1 VRNATGRFRAPLI
14 AASRWCAVQRLFF
27 GDFLLAP
34 QKKTEGFAKVTA
46 LPGAHPG
53 MGLATK
59 PKQRTNMKH
68 LLLITTLLATAASAD
83 TLRFAFDGKPT
94 PGEVAIQADTV
105 YSRDRGHGFEPD
117 SPRNAVGQPYFFSV
131 DLPDGN
137 YRVTATLG
145 GQQASDTTIKAELR
159 RLQLD
164 SVKVPAGATQTH
176 SFIVNVRTAHIT
188 AIPGIEPGRVKL
200 KEREIASEAWAWDRR
215 LTLEINGPQPAL
227 QRLQIEPVKA
237 PTVYLL
243 GDSTVADQSAEPYA
257 SWGQMLPGLFKPTVA
272 VSNHAES
279 GETFRDSLNRR
290 RIDKILSTLQPGDTV
305 LLQFGHNDQKQQKDG
320 SGNADTYKAEMRTH
334 AERILA
340 RGGVPVIVSSMER
353 RNFDPQTTKLRPSLT
368 EYANAA
374 RVVAQD
380 MKLAFIDLNAM
391 SIQMYEALGP
401 ERSQAAHP
409 MNNGKLDNTHHNNYG
424 AMQLAR
430 LIALGLREAKVPVA
444 AQLRDD
450 LGPISPAQPP
460 APEQFRIAVSPGFTQ
475 QRPLGD

>member
-1 VRNATGRFRAPLI
+1 
-14 AASRWCAVQRLFF
+14 
-27 GDFLLAP
+27 
-34 QKKTEGFAKVTA
+34 
-46 LPGAHPG
+46 
-53 MGLATK
+53 
-59 PKQRTNMKH
+59 MKH
-68 LLLITTLLATAASAD
+68 LLLAASLLAAPAWAQQA
-83 TLRFAFDGKPT
+83 LRFAFDGKPVA
-94 PGEVAIQADTV
+94 GEVAVPTDTT
-105 YSRDRGHGFEPD
+105 YSRERGHGFEAD
-117 SPRNAVGQPYFFSV
+117 EKRNAAGQPYFFSV
-131 DLPDGN
+131 DLPEGN

-145 GQQASDTTIKAELR
+145 GTAASDTTIKAELR

-164 SVKVPAGATQTH
+164 GIKLPAGKTEAH
-176 SFIVNVRTAHIT
+176 SFIVNLRTANI
-188 AIPGIEPGRVKL
+188 AAAPGIEPGRVKL

-215 LTLEINGPQPAL
+215 LTLEINGTQPAL
-227 QRLQIEPVKA
+227 AHLVIEPVKL

-243 GDSTVADQSAEPYA
+243 GDSTVADQSGEPYA
-257 SWGQMLPGLFKPTVA
+257 SWGQMLTALFKPTVA
-272 VSNHAES
+272 VANHAQS

-320 SGNADTYKAEMRTH
+320 SGNAETYKAELRTH

-340 RGGVPVIVSSMER
+340 RGGVPVVVSSMER
-353 RNFDPQTTKLRPSLT
+353 RRFDAQGKLQPSLT

-374 RVVAQD
+374 RAVAQD
-380 MKLAFIDLNAM
+380 MKLAYIDLNAM

-430 LIALGLREAKVPVA
+430 LIALGLREARVPVA

-450 LGPISPAQPP
+450 LGAISPAQPP
-460 APEQFRIAVSPGFTQ
+460 APEQFRVATSPGFTQ